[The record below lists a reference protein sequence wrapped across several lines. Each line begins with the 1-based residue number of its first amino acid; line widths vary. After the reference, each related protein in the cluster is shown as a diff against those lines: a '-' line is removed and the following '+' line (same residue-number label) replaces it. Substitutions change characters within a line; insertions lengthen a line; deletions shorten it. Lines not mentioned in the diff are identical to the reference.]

1 MNKGGGVKRGKLKPR
16 GYRGGKGECSGILS
30 RKDKKVPYEL
40 CLLRIRTSSKLMR
53 SYNDL
58 VLWVQKMPQYQT
70 HTFQIFS
77 FLFYFFVVVFVVMEM
92 EPKAF
97 KALYKYSALY
107 QPNIS
112 TASLKTTGANPS
124 APAPS
129 GQHIVYG

>member
-1 MNKGGGVKRGKLKPR
+1 
-16 GYRGGKGECSGILS
+16 
-30 RKDKKVPYEL
+30 
-40 CLLRIRTSSKLMR
+40 
-53 SYNDL
+53 
-58 VLWVQKMPQYQT
+58 
-70 HTFQIFS
+70 
-77 FLFYFFVVVFVVMEM
+77 MEM

-129 GQHIVYG
+129 GQHIVYGWRLIYSAFNDPRRVPVESSGSFSLIWHQVLQGTTLLS